1 MSAALRPGR
10 RQDKLIVSGRD
21 RAGNPEGGQM
31 PPEGRLAAPEKYVK
45 I

>member
-1 MSAALRPGR
+1 LRPGR
-10 RQDKLIVSGRD
+10 RQDKLSF
-21 RAGNPEGGQM
+21 RARPRGNPEGGQM